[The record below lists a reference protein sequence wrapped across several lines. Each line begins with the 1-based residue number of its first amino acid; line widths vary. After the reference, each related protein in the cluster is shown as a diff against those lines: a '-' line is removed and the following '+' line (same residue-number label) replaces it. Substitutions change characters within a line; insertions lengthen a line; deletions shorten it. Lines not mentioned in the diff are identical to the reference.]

1 MEYKVNCIQAI
12 NFLFIH
18 NEANETQKIS
28 QNLENWG
35 HDSFRCILVVASH
48 LSQNAN
54 HALTLGHL

>member
-1 MEYKVNCIQAI
+1 MENKENCIQAI
-12 NFLFIH
+12 NFLSLFIH
-18 NEANETQKIS
+18 NEANETQKIR

-54 HALTLGHL
+54 HALT